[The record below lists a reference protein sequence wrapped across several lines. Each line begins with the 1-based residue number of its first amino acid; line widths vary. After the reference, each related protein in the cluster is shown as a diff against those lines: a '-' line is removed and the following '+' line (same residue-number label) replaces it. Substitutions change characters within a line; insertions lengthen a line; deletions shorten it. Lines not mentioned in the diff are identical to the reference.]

1 MSVEEEFIEEL
12 RESSRKR
19 GKIHSV
25 IRTQYGIAGGE
36 TRRKAD
42 PNWPEKFVQVKSYY
56 DHLALK
62 ALDNLHH
69 PKPPEWWENL
79 VNEAAKWL
87 VENEK
92 IPPGKVAERLER
104 DFPLSKRT
112 LYKYLRPE
120 YKLQEMADIRK
131 TGKEEKGEALKDLRG
146 RPRALTEAELEK
158 AKELRSEGKSLRE
171 IASEIGVSKDT
182 LSRTFKEMV
191 EKESAPKL
199 SQNLEE
205 SCSGHMAKD
214 IMLKAPSAEKVE
226 EKKAVAYIVD
236 VTEQKHLQKELK
248 NSVSKLER
256 YSQQIIKT
264 LSSIIEHKDPYTA
277 NHQRRVAELSKR
289 IAQEMGFSKEKI
301 NAIYIGALLH
311 DIGKIA
317 IPTEI
322 LNKPGKLT
330 PIEFEIVK
338 THPFKGYDILKN
350 IDFPPEVLDIV
361 YHHHERLDGTGYPDG
376 LKNGDISLEVGI
388 ISVSDVVDAMSSHR
402 PYRPPLG
409 IDTALSE
416 IEKWKGIKYYEEVV
430 DICIRL
436 FREKG
441 FNLS

>member
-1 MSVEEEFIEEL
+1 MKDDLEFEFSVLITDLHGKILNCNKSFEELSGYSKEELKGVDIEEVLKKDNLLTKNGNKVTIHYHVFPIVKEDLSVYVLYDVKKLKEIYEENLMIFQEAPVPIIELDIENLMVYFDTLRRIVGENLEAYFNTYPEAIFEFIHKIKLVRMNNVFEKEYVGFSFENFKENFFNYFTAQNLDIVKREIIKFYKGDKKLDFEL
-12 RESSRKR
+12 EAYDPS
-19 GKIHSV
+19 
-25 IRTQYGIAGGE
+25 YGI
-36 TRRKAD
+36 R
-42 PNWPEKFVQVKSYY
+42 
-56 DHLALK
+56 
-62 ALDNLHH
+62 
-69 PKPPEWWENL
+69 
-79 VNEAAKWL
+79 
-87 VENEK
+87 
-92 IPPGKVAERLER
+92 
-104 DFPLSKRT
+104 
-112 LYKYLRPE
+112 
-120 YKLQEMADIRK
+120 
-131 TGKEEKGEALKDLRG
+131 DLRCII
-146 RPRALTEAELEK
+146 
-158 AKELRSEGKSLRE
+158 S
-171 IASEIGVSKDT
+171 I
-182 LSRTFKEMV
+182 F
-191 EKESAPKL
+191 
-199 SQNLEE
+199 
-205 SCSGHMAKD
+205 
-214 IMLKAPSAEKVE
+214 E